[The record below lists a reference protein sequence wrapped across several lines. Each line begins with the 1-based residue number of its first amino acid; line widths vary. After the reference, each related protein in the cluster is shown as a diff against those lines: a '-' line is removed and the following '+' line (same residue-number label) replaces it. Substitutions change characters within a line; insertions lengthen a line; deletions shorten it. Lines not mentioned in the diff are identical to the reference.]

1 MRFNWDSVIQGIAIG
16 VAASSILAAF
26 SLSRDAIRNLVFK
39 IRLRREFRWLSFGTG
54 LDGVS
59 IGVRNHLGK
68 AFTVREFVMI
78 ADKRDYRLNPTDE
91 VISSFKGQY
100 PKLSRKQRRMLKKG
114 KISSIPLSSE
124 IQFRPWRSEKTR
136 EGFVVVQ
143 PFTSHKFLL
152 PAELIPD
159 FNGTISGFRV
169 TVEYDS
175 WPRGSVK
182 IVQVQTRESIDQVR
196 NVVQQYREQILSGS
210 LNAARAAFG
219 KPPVT
224 AKSKTRDHQ
233 PQQSK

>member
-1 MRFNWDSVIQGIAIG
+1 MKFNWDSVIQGIAIG

-39 IRLRREFRWLSFGTG
+39 IRLRREFRWLSFGTD

-91 VISSFKGQY
+91 VISSFKDQY

-114 KISSIPLSSE
+114 KISSIPIGQE
-124 IQFRPWRSEKTR
+124 VQFRSFWRSGPTH

-143 PFTSHKFLL
+143 PFTSHQFLL
-152 PAELIPD
+152 PAQLLSNFD
-159 FNGTISGFRV
+159 GTISGFRI
-169 TVEYDS
+169 TVEYES
-175 WPRGSVK
+175 WTHSVK
-182 IVQVQTRESIDQVR
+182 IIQVQTSASLDQVR
-196 NVVQQYREQILSGS
+196 QTVEQYRSEILSGS
-210 LNAARAAFG
+210 LNKARAAFR
-219 KPPVT
+219 KPPI
-224 AKSKTRDHQ
+224 AIGADQRP
-233 PQQSK
+233 PQGK